1 MSSIHT
7 QHYSSLQNTSMS
19 ADVMSSALVNQPAK
33 TQRRSARPVLQV
45 RLAQGVVDVRA
56 AQRLRAQVFGAEFGI
71 DFPNGIDEERLDTY
85 CAHLLVHD
93 GDRLIATT
101 RLMDRHRARLAGGF
115 YTSQEFDLTA
125 LLGQTTAPI
134 LEIGRTCVHPEY
146 RSAAAINA
154 LWQGIGMVVAD
165 WKSEILMGCA
175 SVSIG
180 SGDCQGW
187 LDRVPEHQRLQQ
199 VVRPKRVLPKSV
211 LSKDPTLPPLL
222 KAYMRMNAQV
232 GTQAC
237 FDPVFHCADVFV
249 WMPLA
254 QMDQRYFG
262 RFGQQTS

>member
-7 QHYSSLQNTSMS
+7 PFYSGTPHTTLATEL
-19 ADVMSSALVNQPAK
+19 MSSTLVNQPDK
-33 TQRRSARPVLQV
+33 NSRRATRPVLQV
-45 RLAQGVVDVRA
+45 RLAQGVADVRA

-101 RLMDRHRARLAGGF
+101 RLIDDHRARLAGGF
-115 YTSQEFDLTA
+115 YTSQEFDLSA
-125 LLGQTTAPI
+125 LLSQTTAPI

-154 LWQGIGMVVAD
+154 LWHGIGMVVAD

-175 SVSIG
+175 SISLG

-187 LDRVPEHQRLQQ
+187 LDRLPEQQRLQQ
-199 VVRPKRVLPKSV
+199 QVRPKRILPKRV
-211 LSKDPTLPPLL
+211 INQEPTLPPLL
-222 KAYMRMNAQV
+222 KAYLRMNAQV
-232 GTQAC
+232 GRQAC
-237 FDPVFHCADVFV
+237 FDPVFHCADVFI
-249 WMPLA
+249 WLPLA